1 MRMTAAGMESA
12 VPSKFEAD
20 KNLVRRQ
27 RLARPEF
34 SMTGGGLQE
43 QTATG
48 PRSREASPRWS
59 VTTHQPFWP
68 PRERVRL
75 RIEEKNWIVISD
87 ADC

>member
-27 RLARPEF
+27 RLARRPVPELNRPEF
-34 SMTGGGLQE
+34 SMTGGGLQG

-48 PRSREASPRWS
+48 
-59 VTTHQPFWP
+59 
-68 PRERVRL
+68 
-75 RIEEKNWIVISD
+75 
-87 ADC
+87 